1 MLKKVFLVVD
11 VDNEEQKEAIQQIM
25 NDVSNM
31 RMLQGGK
38 IVSLYPFVKKHQ
50 NELYQIFRIVAD
62 GGVKSLL
69 SPTGMNVISK
79 LIRK

>member
-11 VDNEEQKEAIQQIM
+11 VDSDEQKEAVQQIM

-38 IVSLYPFVKKHQ
+38 IVQFYPFVKKHQ
-50 NELYQIFRIVAD
+50 NELYQVFKMVAD
-62 GGVKSLL
+62 GGIKSLV
-69 SPTGMNVISK
+69 SPSGMSIISK
-79 LIRK
+79 IIRK